1 MLPPLT
7 RLRHS
12 VFSQAPTG
20 CGDENKP
27 DELAEF
33 LKALEVAARS
43 VASLEEVERTMEGQ
57 GWQPDWL
64 LRIYE
69 IGDKIEAAD
78 QLLSNV
84 RQSMHGRYWRSL
96 YQLRERLKELERKLV

>member
-12 VFSQAPTG
+12 VLSQASTG

-33 LKALEVAARS
+33 LEALEVAARS
-43 VASLEEVERTMEGQ
+43 VADLEEVEGP
-57 GWQPDWL
+57 GWPSHWVR
-64 LRIYE
+64 RIDQIQDE
-69 IGDKIEAAD
+69 IENAE
-78 QLLSNV
+78 QLLHSV
-84 RQSMHGRYWRSL
+84 RKSMREQHARSL
-96 YQLRERLKELERKLV
+96 KQLRERLAELERKLV